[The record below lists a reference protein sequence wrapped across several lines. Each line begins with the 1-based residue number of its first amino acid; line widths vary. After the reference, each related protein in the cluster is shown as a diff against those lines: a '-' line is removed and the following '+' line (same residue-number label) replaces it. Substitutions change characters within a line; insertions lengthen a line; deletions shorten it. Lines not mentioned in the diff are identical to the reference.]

1 MKYLLR
7 AIRAPFLTAT
17 LVPVLVGAAD
27 AARKGFF
34 DIFLFVLVLF
44 GAASF
49 HMSAN
54 VLNDYFDYRGGTDN
68 INRYHNPFSGGSRLI
83 QDGIYTPKRTLILG
97 LISLI
102 LGIAIGIYLMILT
115 DPLLFVFG
123 AVGTIL
129 VLTYSIERIG
139 LSYIGR
145 GLGEITVAAAFG
157 PLMVLGTYYVM
168 AGGLSLSA
176 LYLSIPVALLIALVL
191 LVNGYPDFEADAK
204 TKKYTVVVSF
214 GREKTR
220 YIYAALMGAVFLV
233 VIIGV
238 SLRIIPALALVSLFV
253 LPVGLIAIKKLFL
266 LYEDP
271 RGVVAVC
278 GMTVFIHLVTGL
290 LLAAG
295 VFMYV
300 FI

>member
-34 DIFLFVLVLF
+34 DIFLFVLILF
-44 GAASF
+44 GAAFF
-49 HMSAN
+49 HMAAN

-68 INRYHNPFSGGSRLI
+68 INKYHNPFSGGSRLI
-83 QDGIYTPKRTLILG
+83 QDGIYSPKKTLILG
-97 LISLI
+97 LSCLI
-102 LGIAIGIYLMILT
+102 LGIAIGIYLVILT
-115 DPLLFVFG
+115 DPFLLVFG
-123 AVGTIL
+123 VTGTIL
-129 VLTYSIERIG
+129 VLIYSVDRIG
-139 LSYIGR
+139 LAYIGR
-145 GLGEITVAAAFG
+145 GLGELTVAAAFG

-168 AGGLSLSA
+168 AGGLALSA
-176 LYLSIPVALLIALVL
+176 VYLSIPVALLIALVL
-191 LVNGYPDFEADAK
+191 LVNGYPDFDADKK

-220 YIYAALMGAVFLV
+220 YIYAALMLAVFLL
-233 VIIGV
+233 VIVGV
-238 SLRIIPALALVSLFV
+238 SFGIIPPLALASLLM
-253 LPVGLIAIKKLFL
+253 LPVALVAIKKLFL
-266 LYEDP
+266 LYKDP
-271 RGVVAVC
+271 VGVVAVC
-278 GMTVFIHLVTGL
+278 GMTVSIHLFTGL

-295 VFMYV
+295 VFIYA